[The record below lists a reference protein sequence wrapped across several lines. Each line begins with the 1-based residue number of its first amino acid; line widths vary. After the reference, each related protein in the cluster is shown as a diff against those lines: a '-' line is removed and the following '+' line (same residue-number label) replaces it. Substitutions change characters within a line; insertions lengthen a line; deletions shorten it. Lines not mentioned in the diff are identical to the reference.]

1 MATATSRI
9 MQSLPLYAVRLS
21 TPRASSFSTTTLW
34 PAAVRRSRKSSAML
48 VLPLKKRQTTYNCNQ
63 DITKQWSFLIGE
75 DIVEAYLAGTPQMTT
90 SGMAAAAYP
99 RGSGRPPVSRMLSG
113 RPGSTGTA
121 QVCRIQL
128 MSSLPWPQLGAAP
141 AALCGLAVLLWQP
154 ANMPPSLRSPIQTR
168 QMTSSQNFGA
178 KIRVVGWRR
187 FAGGRWRTASGTVDS
202 AY

>member
-21 TPRASSFSTTTLW
+21 TLRASSFSTTTLW

-48 VLPLKKRQTTYNCNQ
+48 VLPLRKRQTTYNCNQ
-63 DITKQWSFLIGE
+63 GITKQCSFLIGA

-90 SGMAAAAYP
+90 SGMSARRLPAWV
-99 RGSGRPPVSRMLSG
+99 RPPVSRMLSG

-121 QVCRIQL
+121 QVCRIL
-128 MSSLPWPQLGAAP
+128 LTPSLPWPQLGAAP

-154 ANMPPSLRSPIQTR
+154 ANLPAVAPVGNSEGFRLVPFRSAKRPKSQT
-168 QMTSSQNFGA
+168 
-178 KIRVVGWRR
+178 
-187 FAGGRWRTASGTVDS
+187 DE
-202 AY
+202 